1 MIKYYIFDMDG
12 TLCHSMGFWRAET
25 AHIPNY
31 RDPAAMQ
38 IAYDNMRHRYRDEIE
53 LRAGA
58 RKLLKNARAAGIRCC
73 IASATARDVAQPFLD
88 KTGLM
93 DYMDFYIDCH
103 EIGIFKEH
111 PDIYLQSAQRFGAE
125 ISECAVFEDSEYCA
139 RTAKKAGFYVVGVY
153 DPTTS
158 AEGDTAAYSDMYIN
172 SLEDFKGI
180 KE

>member
-12 TLCHSMGFWRAET
+12 TLCESMGFWRAET

-31 RDPAAMQ
+31 RDPAAMG
-38 IAYDNMRHRYRDEIE
+38 IAYNNMRRRYRDEIE

-58 RKLLKNARAAGIRCC
+58 RELLEKARADGIRCC

-88 KTGLM
+88 KTGIM

-103 EIGIFKEH
+103 EIGVFKEH
-111 PDIYLQSAQRFGAE
+111 PDIYLLAAQRFGAM

-139 RTAKKAGFYVVGVY
+139 ETAKKAGFYVVGVY

-158 AEGDTAAYSDMYIN
+158 AEGDTAAFSDMYIKR
-172 SLEDFKGI
+172 LEYFKGI
-180 KE
+180 NR